1 MEKEIYLCKKETEN
15 SLNKIKDIINIL
27 NDVTPSKK
35 ANILKACILLVE
47 NENRFV
53 SKEIEEIYKG
63 TLK

>member
-1 MEKEIYLCKKETEN
+1 MEEKIYLCKKETEN
-15 SLNKIKDIINIL
+15 SLNKIKDIIGIL
-27 NDVTPSKK
+27 RDITPTKK

-47 NENRFV
+47 NENMFV